1 MTNVTVILA
10 ILGIIAALL
19 QGLILLLLTLIFNA
33 INKLRD
39 TFKEYVTIRECCEQ
53 RQENSRR
60 LRNLEKKME
69 ELVK

>member
-1 MTNVTVILA
+1 MNDLTVTLA
-10 ILGIIAALL
+10 IMGIIAALL

-60 LRNLEKKME
+60 LRKLEKQFE
-69 ELVK
+69 ELTK

>member
-1 MTNVTVILA
+1 MNNLTVVLA

-60 LRNLEKKME
+60 LGKLEKKFE
-69 ELVK
+69 ELTK

>member
-1 MTNVTVILA
+1 MNDLTVILA
-10 ILGIIAALL
+10 IMGIIAALL

-60 LRNLEKKME
+60 LRALEKKME
-69 ELVK
+69 NL

>member
-1 MTNVTVILA
+1 MNDLTVILA
-10 ILGIIAALL
+10 IMGIIASLL

-60 LRNLEKKME
+60 LRKLEKKFK
-69 ELVK
+69 ELTK

>member
-1 MTNVTVILA
+1 MNDLTVTLA
-10 ILGIIAALL
+10 IMGIIAALL

-60 LRNLEKKME
+60 LRKLEKQFE
-69 ELVK
+69 ELTR

>member
-1 MTNVTVILA
+1 MNDLTVILA
-10 ILGIIAALL
+10 IMGIIAALL

-69 ELVK
+69 EFVK

>member
-1 MTNVTVILA
+1 MNDLTVILA
-10 ILGIIAALL
+10 IMGIIASLL

-60 LRNLEKKME
+60 LRKLEKQFE
-69 ELVK
+69 ELTK

>member
-1 MTNVTVILA
+1 MNNLTVVLA

-60 LRNLEKKME
+60 LRKLEKQFE
-69 ELVK
+69 ELTR

>member
-1 MTNVTVILA
+1 MNNLTVVLA

-53 RQENSRR
+53 RKENSRR
-60 LRNLEKKME
+60 LVEMEKKLE
-69 ELVK
+69 GLKK

>member
-69 ELVK
+69 GLVK

>member
-19 QGLILLLLTLIFNA
+19 QGLILFLLTLIFNA

-69 ELVK
+69 ELEK

>member
-1 MTNVTVILA
+1 MNDLTVILA
-10 ILGIIAALL
+10 IMGIIAALL

-60 LRNLEKKME
+60 LRNLEKKMD

>member
-1 MTNVTVILA
+1 MNDLTVILA
-10 ILGIIAALL
+10 IMGIIAALL

-60 LRNLEKKME
+60 LRKLEKQFE
-69 ELVK
+69 ELTK

>member
-1 MTNVTVILA
+1 MNDLTVILA
-10 ILGIIAALL
+10 IMGIIAALL

-69 ELVK
+69 ELEK

>member
-10 ILGIIAALL
+10 IMGIIAALL

-69 ELVK
+69 ELEK

>member
-1 MTNVTVILA
+1 MNDLTVILA
-10 ILGIIAALL
+10 IMGIIAALL

-60 LRNLEKKME
+60 LRNLEKQMQG
-69 ELVK
+69 LVK